1 MSLIEIKNVSKEYII
16 GQTSTHALRDLSLQ
30 IDEGEFVTVMGPS
43 GSGKSTF
50 LTIAGGLSAPT
61 SGRVAIDEID
71 VYSLRRD
78 RLSDLRREYVGF
90 VFQSFNLVPY
100 LNVLENVLLPLAP
113 TGLPAKQQAS
123 VAEDLLTEVGL
134 YDKAKHLPGELS
146 GGEQQRV
153 AIARALVNDP
163 LILLADEPTG
173 NLDTATSESIMQLF
187 RLLNERGK
195 TILMV
200 THNPRYR
207 SYSTRTID
215 FRDGTLVGDDA
226 KNVQQITQ
234 KDTDDLARAQF
245 EQFHRHSVQ
254 SAEEIKRR

>member
-1 MSLIEIKNVSKEYII
+1 MSLIEIENVSKVYTI
-16 GQTSTHALRDLSLQ
+16 GDTSTHALRAVSLQ

-50 LTIAGGLSAPT
+50 LTIVGGLSAPT
-61 SGRVAIDEID
+61 SGRVVIDGID
-71 VYSLRRD
+71 IYSLRRD

-200 THNPRYR
+200 THNPGYR
-207 SYSTRTID
+207 SYSTRTIE
-215 FRDGTLVGDDA
+215 FCDGTLVDDDA
-226 KNVQQITQ
+226 KYVQQTTQ
-234 KDTDDLARAQF
+234 KAADDLARAQF
-245 EQFHRHSVQ
+245 EQSHRHSVR
-254 SAEEIKRR
+254 SAEEILRR

>member
-1 MSLIEIKNVSKEYII
+1 MSLIEIENVSKVYAI
-16 GQTSTHALRDLSLQ
+16 GDTSTHALRAVSLQ

-61 SGRVAIDEID
+61 SGRVVIDEID
-71 VYSLRRD
+71 IYSLRQD

-113 TGLPAKQQAS
+113 TGIPANEQRSAADELLRE
-123 VAEDLLTEVGL
+123 VALH
-134 YDKAKHLPGELS
+134 DKAEHLPGELS

-153 AIARALVNDP
+153 AIARALISDP
-163 LILLADEPTG
+163 LIILADEPTG

-187 RLLNERGK
+187 KLLNERGK

-200 THNPRYR
+200 THNPVYKFH
-207 SYSTRTID
+207 STRTID
-215 FRDGTLVGDDA
+215 FRDGTLVGDDMKYISQMSA
-226 KNVQQITQ
+226 DYREGREFQQNIWTH
-234 KDTDDLARAQF
+234 D
-245 EQFHRHSVQ
+245 
-254 SAEEIKRR
+254 

>member
-16 GQTSTHALRDLSLQ
+16 GQTSTHALKDVSLQ
-30 IDEGEFVTVMGPS
+30 IEEGEFVTVMGPS

-50 LTIAGGLSAPT
+50 LTIIGGLSAPT
-61 SGRVAIDEID
+61 SGRVVIDEID

-113 TGLPAKQQAS
+113 TGILANEQRS
-123 VAEDLLTEVGL
+123 VADALLREVGL
-134 YDKAKHLPGELS
+134 HDKADHLPGELS

-153 AIARALVNDP
+153 AVARALVNDP
-163 LILLADEPTG
+163 LIILADEPTG

-187 RLLNERGK
+187 KLLNERGK

-200 THNPRYR
+200 THNPEYR

-215 FRDGTLVGDDA
+215 FRDGTIVSDDL
-226 KNVQQITQ
+226 KYISLITQ
-234 KDTDDLARAQF
+234 MRADNLVRAQLNKPI
-245 EQFHRHSVQ
+245 ENLRNRWKK
-254 SAEEIKRR
+254 I

>member
-1 MSLIEIKNVSKEYII
+1 MSLIEIENVSKVYTN
-16 GQTSTHALRDLSLQ
+16 GDTSTHALRAVALQ
-30 IDEGEFVTVMGPS
+30 IGEGEFVTVMGPS

-50 LTIAGGLSAPT
+50 LTIVGGLSAPT
-61 SGRVAIDEID
+61 SGRVIIDEID

-113 TGLPAKQQAS
+113 TGIPASEQRS
-123 VAEDLLTEVGL
+123 VADALLRDVGL
-134 YDKAKHLPGELS
+134 HDKAQHLPGELS
-146 GGEQQRV
+146 GGEQQRI

-163 LILLADEPTG
+163 LLLLADEPTG

-200 THNPRYR
+200 THNPLYR

-215 FRDGTLVGDDA
+215 FLDGVVAGDTEGNPTLV
-226 KNVQQITQ
+226 
-234 KDTDDLARAQF
+234 
-245 EQFHRHSVQ
+245 
-254 SAEEIKRR
+254 EESSYIRS

>member
-50 LTIAGGLSAPT
+50 LTIVGGLSEPT
-61 SGRVAIDEID
+61 SGRVVIDEID
-71 VYSLRRD
+71 IYSLRRD
-78 RLSDLRREYVGF
+78 GLSDLRREYVGF

-113 TGLPAKQQAS
+113 TGIPANEQRSAADELLRE
-123 VAEDLLTEVGL
+123 VALD
-134 YDKAKHLPGELS
+134 DKAEHLPGELS

-153 AIARALVNDP
+153 AIARALINDP
-163 LILLADEPTG
+163 LIILADEPTG
-173 NLDTATSESIMQLF
+173 NLDTATSESIMHLF

-200 THNPRYR
+200 THNPVYR
-207 SYSTRTID
+207 SYSTRSID
-215 FRDGTLVGDDA
+215 FRDGTLVGDDMKYIPQMSA
-226 KNVQQITQ
+226 DYREGREFQQNTWTH
-234 KDTDDLARAQF
+234 D
-245 EQFHRHSVQ
+245 
-254 SAEEIKRR
+254 

>member
-50 LTIAGGLSAPT
+50 LTIVGGLSEPT
-61 SGRVAIDEID
+61 SGRVVIDEID
-71 VYSLRRD
+71 IYSLRRD
-78 RLSDLRREYVGF
+78 GLSDLRREYVGF

-113 TGLPAKQQAS
+113 TGIPANEQRSAADELLRE
-123 VAEDLLTEVGL
+123 VALD
-134 YDKAKHLPGELS
+134 DKAEHLPGELS

-153 AIARALVNDP
+153 AIARALISDP
-163 LILLADEPTG
+163 LVLLADEPTG

-187 RLLNERGK
+187 KFLNARGK

-200 THNPRYR
+200 THNPAYR
-207 SYSTRTID
+207 SYSTRTIN
-215 FRDGTLVGDDA
+215 FRDGTIVADSRTNSSATVDEEVIV
-226 KNVQQITQ
+226 NI
-234 KDTDDLARAQF
+234 DDLRGDK
-245 EQFHRHSVQ
+245 EG
-254 SAEEIKRR
+254 